1 MPTREP
7 AWRLFAAELVQATE
21 TEQGTGERPVTYLV
35 SPYGARIG
43 RAFLAGR
50 LSGAD
55 RVGTG
60 DGPPFYRARLT
71 DPTGEIPVTAGS
83 YQPRAM
89 AALLRVTAPSTVLVV
104 GRPHLYRGREGTAF
118 VSIRAEGIA
127 PVDETEYRRAV
138 GEILA
143 QTLDRLDVLATIRAG
158 TPVRPP
164 VPELWT
170 AGARAS
176 AARYPSANREGLADA
191 LRSALGVFRGEAPPA
206 ATPPLPPGPPP
217 AGPASD
223 RRRFPPAP
231 APPRTEAQR
240 AEEGAFLDLID
251 ELAEGSV
258 DGYAD
263 VRDAFARLADRG
275 LSTDRAE
282 ELLGR
287 LETEGAVEEPI
298 VGKLRRA

>member
-1 MPTREP
+1 MPAREP
-7 AWRLFAAELVQATE
+7 AWRLFAAELLTSSVE
-21 TEQGTGERPVTYLV
+21 EQGTGERPVTYLV

-43 RAFLAGR
+43 RALLAGQIR
-50 LSGAD
+50 PAE
-55 RVGTG
+55 RIGT
-60 DGPPFYRARLT
+60 DERQPFYRTRLT
-71 DPTGEIPVTAGS
+71 DPTGEIAVTAGS

-89 AALLRVTAPSTVLVV
+89 AALLRIAAPTTVLVV
-104 GRPHLYRGREGTAF
+104 GRPHLYRGRDGTAF

-127 PVDETEYRRAV
+127 PLDEPEYRGAV

-143 QTLDRLDVLATIRAG
+143 QTLDRLDVLESIRTG
-158 TPVRPP
+158 TGAPEAA
-164 VPELWT
+164 PELWI

-176 AARYPSANREGLADA
+176 VDRYPSATPDGLRPA
-191 LRSALGVFRGEAPPA
+191 LRSALGVLRGEGPPPPPTPTAPPA
-206 ATPPLPPGPPP
+206 VPAPERRSSRPVPTPPV
-217 AGPASD
+217 
-223 RRRFPPAP
+223 
-231 APPRTEAQR
+231 TEAER

-251 ELAEGSV
+251 ELADGSV

-263 VRDAFARLADRG
+263 VREAFRRLADRG
-275 LSTDRAE
+275 LNAERAE